1 MILNSKGERVE
12 AGSLLTEK
20 ENARCEMLSNDVLKN
35 GYDVD
40 ITTMTAIL
48 KMVAEQKFY
57 EIPMADYLP
66 IKVGEGTAWAEDILA
81 YREYIAGGD
90 FEKGYINEAVG
101 SRLAT
106 TDANLDSVRVKVKT
120 WAKEIA
126 WSLPELQKASRTG
139 VWDIVSVKEKA
150 RKKNWDLGLQQIVFL
165 GNSQGM
171 KGLLNLSGVTTDS
184 GNLIPAKLSLMTN
197 AQFGAFVAK
206 AIAAYQA
213 NCKYTAMPDYLIVPQ
228 DDFNGLAVPADN
240 TYSFLSV
247 SRIEMLEQAFS
258 RVTGKPFKV
267 KPLAYAM
274 ASISGLS
281 KDRYVLG
288 RMDEEVA
295 RFEIPVDYTTTQANS
310 IEGFTFRN
318 VAFAQH
324 SEVLCLRPLEMFYM
338 DIA

>member
-1 MILNSKGERVE
+1 
-12 AGSLLTEK
+12 
-20 ENARCEMLSNDVLKN
+20 MLSNDVLKN

-150 RKKNWDLGLQQIVFL
+150 RKKN
-165 GNSQGM
+165 
-171 KGLLNLSGVTTDS
+171 
-184 GNLIPAKLSLMTN
+184 
-197 AQFGAFVAK
+197 
-206 AIAAYQA
+206 
-213 NCKYTAMPDYLIVPQ
+213 
-228 DDFNGLAVPADN
+228 
-240 TYSFLSV
+240 
-247 SRIEMLEQAFS
+247 
-258 RVTGKPFKV
+258 
-267 KPLAYAM
+267 
-274 ASISGLS
+274 
-281 KDRYVLG
+281 
-288 RMDEEVA
+288 
-295 RFEIPVDYTTTQANS
+295 
-310 IEGFTFRN
+310 
-318 VAFAQH
+318 
-324 SEVLCLRPLEMFYM
+324 
-338 DIA
+338 